1 MADSIE
7 QIIATTQ
14 SALGEE
20 EDDLDPTVPYTLKEY
35 SFDFFRVPKS
45 RTLGSI
51 RKTTRKEEELW
62 AFSRDPIKKP
72 LLKRLG
78 AQAAEVQ
85 QRACQCFLDIL
96 YMRCLS
102 FVCVCV
108 CVCVL
113 ISCYP

>member
-20 EDDLDPTVPYTLKEY
+20 DDDDLETSVPYTLKEY

-51 RKTTRKEEELW
+51 RRATRKEEELW
-62 AFSRDPIKKP
+62 VFSRDPIRKP

-78 AQAAEVQ
+78 AQAPEIQ

-96 YMRCLS
+96 LIKSKNYFNMS
-102 FVCVCV
+102 FSSRGEPFC
-108 CVCVL
+108 
-113 ISCYP
+113 

>member
-1 MADSIE
+1 MADSFE

-14 SALGEE
+14 SALGENDD
-20 EDDLDPTVPYTLKEY
+20 DDLDTTTPYTLKEY

-62 AFSRDPIKKP
+62 SYVRDPIRKP

-78 AQAAEVQ
+78 AQSQDVQ

-96 YMRCLS
+96 
-102 FVCVCV
+102 
-108 CVCVL
+108 
-113 ISCYP
+113 